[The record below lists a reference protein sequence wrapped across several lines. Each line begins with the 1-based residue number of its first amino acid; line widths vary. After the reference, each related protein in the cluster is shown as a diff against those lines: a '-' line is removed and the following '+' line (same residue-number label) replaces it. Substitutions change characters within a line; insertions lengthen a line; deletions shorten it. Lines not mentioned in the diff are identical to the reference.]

1 MSNKTSWSARQ
12 RLEFIEFRLF
22 WEGEINRQ
30 EVTDRFGISI
40 PQASADLGA
49 YRTLAPENI
58 EYSTTKKR
66 YVATGNFS
74 PQLTVPNAERYLA
87 QLRAIS
93 DGVITTL
100 DTFMETTPDVAAMP
114 IPSRLV
120 DPIILRALLRAIKSQ
135 RSMKIEYQSL
145 NESRP
150 EPMWRE
156 ITPHA
161 FGWDGLR
168 WHVRAFCHLEFSFKD
183 FVIPRFLS
191 VGPEGAP
198 AKSGLDDE
206 DWNTHFDVVL
216 VPNPRLSLAQ
226 KHTIERE
233 YGMSDGKAIVKV
245 RRAMLYY
252 FNKRLRLD
260 VAERQDRPKETPVIV
275 QNRNAYDRELKA
287 VSY

>member
-1 MSNKTSWSARQ
+1 MTEKTPWSARQ

-22 WEGEINRQ
+22 WDGEINRQ
-30 EVTDRFGISI
+30 EIVDRFSISI
-40 PQASADLGA
+40 PQASADVGA

-66 YVATGNFS
+66 YVATANFKAR
-74 PQLTVPNAERYLA
+74 LIAPNAERYLA

-114 IPSRLV
+114 IPSRRV
-120 DPIILRALLRAIKSQ
+120 DPLTLRALLRTIKSQ
-135 RSMKIEYQSL
+135 RSMRIEYQSL
-145 NESRP
+145 NDNRP

-168 WHVRAFCHLEFSFKD
+168 WHVRAFCHLELIFKD
-183 FVIPRFLS
+183 FIISRFLN
-191 VGPEGAP
+191 VGEDGPP
-198 AKSGLDDE
+198 AKSALEDY
-206 DWNTHFDVVL
+206 DWNTYFEVVL
-216 VPNPRLSLAQ
+216 VPNLQLSADQ
-226 KHTIERE
+226 KQTIERD
-233 YGMSDGKAIVKV
+233 YGMSDGRAVVRV

-252 FNKRLRLD
+252 FDKRLRLD
-260 VAERQDRPKETPVIV
+260 VAEKQDRPKETPVIV
-275 QNRNAYDRELKA
+275 KNRDAYDRELKT

>member
-1 MSNKTSWSARQ
+1 MNGKTSWSARQ

-22 WEGEINRQ
+22 WDGEINRQ
-30 EVTDRFGISI
+30 EIVDRFGISI
-40 PQASADLGA
+40 PQASADVGA

-66 YVATGNFS
+66 YVATQNFEAR
-74 PQLTVPNAERYLA
+74 LIAPNAERYLA

-100 DTFMETTPDVAAMP
+100 DTFMETTPDVVAMP

-120 DPIILRALLRAIKSQ
+120 DPPTLRALLRAIKSQ
-135 RSMKIEYQSL
+135 RSMRIEYQSL
-145 NESRP
+145 NANRP

-168 WHVRAFCHLEFSFKD
+168 WHVRAFCHLELIFKD
-183 FVIPRFLS
+183 FIISRFLK
-191 VGPEGAP
+191 VGQEGPP
-198 AKSGLDDE
+198 AKSGSDDR
-206 DWNTHFDVVL
+206 DWNTDFEVVL
-216 VPNPRLSLAQ
+216 VPNPQLSADQ
-226 KHTIERE
+226 KQTIERD
-233 YGMSDGKAIVKV
+233 YGMSDGRAVVRV

-252 FNKRLRLD
+252 FDKRLRLD
-260 VAERQDRPKETPVIV
+260 VAEKQDRPRETPVIV